1 MSAPFDILLMCAAGI
16 ITDVQAM
23 YGTSLYT
30 QRTARAKRV
39 VYRGK
44 IINNLDCA
52 VRTGLFA
59 LHTSDTAVFALLSRD
74 SAFFVVGAFNNNLR
88 GV

>member
-1 MSAPFDILLMCAAGI
+1 MRAANEVALVNTFNRANLSAFAA
-16 ITDVQAM
+16 
-23 YGTSLYT
+23 
-30 QRTARAKRV
+30 ARAKRV

-59 LHTSDTAVFALLSRD
+59 LHASDTAVFALLSRD